1 MSRVLLSLGANL
13 DDKASNVKKAM
24 EIISGW
30 DDISSCRTSGLY
42 ITKPWGYTD
51 QDDFVN
57 SAMSFESGIAPAAL
71 LSRIHALEAD
81 FKRRRVIR
89 YGPRTLDIDII
100 CVGSLQMNDAAL
112 TIPHPRMAQR
122 AFVLV
127 PLESIEPDFIVP
139 GFDKSVRELC
149 SALPED
155 ELSGVRIMTYEK

>member
-13 DDKASNVKKAM
+13 DDKALNVKKAM
-24 EIISGW
+24 AIISKW
-30 DDISSCRTSGLY
+30 DGVSSCKTSGLY

-57 SAMSFESGIAPAAL
+57 SAMSFESPVEPAVL
-71 LSRIHALEAD
+71 LSRIHALETD

-100 CVGSLQMNDAAL
+100 CVGALQMIDDTL
-112 TIPHPRMAQR
+112 TIPHPRMARR

-127 PLESIEPDFIVP
+127 PLASIEPDFIVP
-139 GFDKSVRELC
+139 GYDKSVRELC
-149 SALPED
+149 FALPET
-155 ELSGVRIMTYEK
+155 ELSGVRIMTDEK